1 MTPAFPCFHH
11 GIGEDL
17 VGGMINF
24 FSGTRISPLGLHGT
38 RQVVCS
44 VEGAIIFRILSIILT
59 INLAVI
65 LI

>member
-1 MTPAFPCFHH
+1 M
-11 GIGEDL
+11 
-17 VGGMINF
+17 GGMINF